1 MELAQKAFHVPY
13 FLKKIGI
20 CNISNKVMIQTGCL
34 VLAGF
39 LLCFVLTKQVEEL
52 CRLLHY
58 SSITRVLRE
67 PGSVGPKNEAD

>member
-13 FLKKIGI
+13 FLNKIGI

-39 LLCFVLTKQVEEL
+39 LVCFVLTKQVEEM
-52 CRLLHY
+52 
-58 SSITRVLRE
+58 
-67 PGSVGPKNEAD
+67 

>member
-39 LLCFVLTKQVEEL
+39 FALFCFNQTGGRAVPFVTLL
-52 CRLLHY
+52 
-58 SSITRVLRE
+58 
-67 PGSVGPKNEAD
+67 